1 MYIRQDE
8 WKIKEEEAFHK
19 IFGLIHKSCK
29 NDARH
34 FEIRF
39 IFFFIFR
46 RTHVHFSLCIGA
58 LNVDVHFMGEG
69 EGYDENRAEAIRSR
83 FCSRYI
89 GTKVAERASWPSQS
103 DYIVGSETNLMRLD
117 KKL

>member
-39 IFFFIFR
+39 IFFFHIPAHSR
-46 RTHVHFSLCIGA
+46 SLLTMYRCA
-58 LNVDVHFMGEG
+58 
-69 EGYDENRAEAIRSR
+69 
-83 FCSRYI
+83 
-89 GTKVAERASWPSQS
+89 
-103 DYIVGSETNLMRLD
+103 
-117 KKL
+117 